1 MKFIW
6 LSLFLSSLS
15 LAQSNPEPGF
25 GRIQLNDVNIEGEA
39 NSDAM
44 RFSQRDIADISKKL
58 NIRTNF
64 IDRVRELGPR
74 DWKKD
79 EPVKQ

>member
-1 MKFIW
+1 MGG
-6 LSLFLSSLS
+6 
-15 LAQSNPEPGF
+15 AF
-25 GRIQLNDVNIEGEA
+25 GRVQLNDVNIEGEA

-58 NIRTNF
+58 KIRTNF
-64 IDRVRELGPR
+64 MDRVHELAPR

-79 EPVKQ
+79 EASAVPAK